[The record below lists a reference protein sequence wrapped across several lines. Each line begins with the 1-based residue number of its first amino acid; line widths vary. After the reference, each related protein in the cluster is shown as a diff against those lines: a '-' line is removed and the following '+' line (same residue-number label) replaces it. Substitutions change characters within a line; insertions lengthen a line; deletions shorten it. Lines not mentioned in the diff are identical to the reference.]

1 MKNYKF
7 YFDYDFNNINKTIS
21 KLEKSLVVSKNYS
34 KEIISNEGSFYLK
47 DNKYYKKNINY
58 NNHSRE
64 NHIDIF
70 DKISSPYKPI
80 ILYQQK
86 ENTFFYTKNEVFR
99 IPVNHIFV
107 IIEKRKFS
115 IHKDSS
121 TKLVIEFHNNEPK
134 DIYFISNSNTTDI
147 SVIEDISYIMRMIL

>member
-1 MKNYKF
+1 MKINKY
-7 YFDYDFNNINKTIS
+7 YFDYNFNNINKTLS
-21 KLEKSLVVSKNYS
+21 KLEKSLSINKTYS

-58 NNHSRE
+58 NNYSVEH
-64 NHIDIF
+64 HIDLF
-70 DKISSPYKPI
+70 DKISSPKKPI
-80 ILYQQK
+80 VLYQQR

-99 IPVNHIFV
+99 IPINHIFL

-134 DIYFISNSNTTDI
+134 DIYFISNYDYNNLSA
-147 SVIEDISYIMRMIL
+147 IEDISYIMNMIL

>member
-1 MKNYKF
+1 MYKY
-7 YFDYDFNNINKTIS
+7 YFDYDFNNINKSLI

-58 NNHSRE
+58 NNHSWE

-70 DKISSPYKPI
+70 DKISSPYKPT
-80 ILYQQK
+80 ILYKQK
-86 ENTFFYTKNEVFR
+86 ENTFFYTKNEVFQ
-99 IPVNHIFV
+99 IPINHIFL

-134 DIYFISNSNTTDI
+134 DIYFISNYDI
-147 SVIEDISYIMRMIL
+147 HNISAIEDISYIMRMIL

>member
-58 NNHSRE
+58 NNHSR
-64 NHIDIF
+64 
-70 DKISSPYKPI
+70 KI
-80 ILYQQK
+80 ILIFLIK
-86 ENTFFYTKNEVFR
+86 FR
-99 IPVNHIFV
+99 LLTN
-107 IIEKRKFS
+107 
-115 IHKDSS
+115 
-121 TKLVIEFHNNEPK
+121 L
-134 DIYFISNSNTTDI
+134 
-147 SVIEDISYIMRMIL
+147 